1 MRITR
6 LLGFSSASVACCLL
20 ACSAG
25 LSDGE
30 DGDSL
35 GSALSSPDGAIS
47 AEVAL
52 ESQWG
57 SGYCAN
63 VTVKNTS
70 TGRTTSW
77 GVVVGLN
84 GSTLN
89 SAWNARVTAS
99 SGQLNA
105 VPEAYNGTLDPGA
118 STTWGFCASGAGR
131 PAIVSVSGSGG
142 SGASA
147 GASSSSSSSSSA
159 SSSASS
165 GAGSGGAAG
174 TGGGG
179 AGSGSSTSTGAGG
192 GGGAGGS
199 TGSGCGVPTS
209 FEWTSSPPLITPPSG
224 AASIKDPTVLF
235 HDGKWHVYATQ
246 YAGGYNMT
254 YLNFTDWNQ
263 AGAAA
268 KTSLS
273 TNPNLTGYKCA
284 PQLFYFAPQRL
295 WYLVY
300 QTQPP
305 AYSTSTNPSDV
316 RSWSAPRRFFSSEPA
331 IVTANKGSGTWI
343 DFWVICDDASCYLFF
358 SDDNGHLYRSKT
370 SKSSFPNGFGT
381 PVIALSDSRF
391 ALFEAAN
398 VYKMKGTDKYLLIH
412 EAIGDG
418 RYFRS
423 WTADRLDGAW
433 TPLAATQANPFAS
446 KSNVTGAGWSNDGI
460 SHGEM
465 LRDNP
470 DETMTIDTCNM
481 RYLFQGRTRAG
492 STYDLNEYSLGVLT
506 AVP

>member
-1 MRITR
+1 ME
-6 LLGFSSASVACCLL
+6 ADL
-20 ACSAG
+20 A
-25 LSDGE
+25 LQ
-30 DGDSL
+30 
-35 GSALSSPDGAIS
+35 
-47 AEVAL
+47 
-52 ESQWG
+52 SQWG
-57 SGYCAN
+57 SGYCAD

-70 TGRTTSW
+70 ASPVTSW

-84 GSTLN
+84 GSTLGN
-89 SAWNARVTAS
+89 AWNARVTAS
-99 SGQLNA
+99 GGQLHAAN
-105 VPEAYNGTLDPGA
+105 ENYNGTLGPGA
-118 STTWGFCASGAGR
+118 SATWGFCANGTGK
-131 PAIVSVSGSGG
+131 PALASVSASGG

-147 GASSSSSSSSSA
+147 SASSSSSSSA
-159 SSSASS
+159 SASSSASS
-165 GAGSGGAAG
+165 GTGSGGGGGA
-174 TGGGG
+174 GGGG
-179 AGSGSSTSTGAGG
+179 AGSGGSTSTGAGAGG

-209 FEWTSSPPLITPPSG
+209 FEWTASPPLITPPSG
-224 AASIKDPTVLF
+224 SVSIKDPTVLY
-235 HDGKWHVYATQ
+235 HDGKWHVYATH

-254 YLNFTDWNQ
+254 YLNFTDWDQ
-263 AGAAA
+263 AGSAP
-268 KTSLS
+268 KTLLS
-273 TNPNLTGYKCA
+273 TNRNLTGYKCA
-284 PQLFYFAPQRL
+284 PQLFYFSPQKL

-316 RSWSAPRRFFSSEPA
+316 RSWSAPKTFIAREPA
-331 IVTANKGSGTWI
+331 IVTENKGSGTWI
-343 DFWVICDDASCYLFF
+343 DFWVICDDANCYLFF
-358 SDDNGHLYRSKT
+358 SDDNGHLYRSQT

-398 VYKMKGTDKYLLIH
+398 VYKIKGSNKYLLIH

-433 TPLAATQANPFAS
+433 TPLAATQANPFAG
-446 KSNVTGAGWSNDGI
+446 KANVTGAGWSNDGI

-492 STYDLNEYSLGVLT
+492 SSYDLNEYSLGLLT